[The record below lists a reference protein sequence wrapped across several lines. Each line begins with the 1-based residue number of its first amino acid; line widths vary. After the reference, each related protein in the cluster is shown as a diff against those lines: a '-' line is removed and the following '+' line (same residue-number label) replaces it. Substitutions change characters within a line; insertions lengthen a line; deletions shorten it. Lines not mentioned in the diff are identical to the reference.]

1 LSPLA
6 EGLERRIA
14 AEGPITIA
22 AFMAEALMHPTHG
35 YYTKSDPFGVDGD
48 FTTAPEI
55 SQIFGEL
62 IGLWCADVWRQLGAP
77 EEIALA
83 ELGPGRGTL
92 MADALRAS
100 AVLPAFR
107 EAVSV
112 HLVEASPFL
121 RSRQAQALAAFSPTW
136 HETAASLPD
145 VPTLLIANEFF
156 DALPIHQFVFTPNGW
171 RERLV
176 TSVDGVFAVI
186 VSPQAT
192 PRERLIDG
200 VVSANAQVG
209 NIAEVCPAALS
220 IMEAMS
226 AKLAQHGGAALIV
239 DYGSVESQARPTL
252 QSVRNHKAHDFL
264 EAPGSADITAHVDF
278 AALVRAAGPQVQCWG
293 PISQADFLSRLG
305 LAERAARLAA
315 NATESQIK
323 DIETACH
330 RLIAAEE
337 MGNLFKALA
346 VTVGGTIVPPA
357 FEECTGFNEK

>member
-35 YYTKSDPFGVDGD
+35 YYAQSDPFGIDGD

-55 SQIFGEL
+55 CQIFGEL
-62 IGLWCADVWRQLGAP
+62 IGLWCADVWRQMGAP

-92 MADALRAS
+92 MADALRAA

-107 EAVSV
+107 KAVSV

-121 RSRQAQALAAFSPTW
+121 RSRQEQALAAFLPTW
-136 HETAASLPD
+136 HETVASLPD

-156 DALPIHQFVFTPNGW
+156 DALPIHQFVFTSDGW

-186 VSPQAT
+186 VSPQPT
-192 PRERLIDG
+192 PRARLIDDG
-200 VVSANAQVG
+200 INANAKVG
-209 NIAEVCPAALS
+209 DMAEVCPAGLS
-220 IMEAMS
+220 VMEAIS
-226 AKLAQHGGAALIV
+226 AKITQYGGAALIV
-239 DYGSVESQARPTL
+239 DYGSMEPRARPTL
-252 QSVRNHKAHDFL
+252 QSVRSHKAHDFL

-278 AALVRAAGPQVQCWG
+278 AALGRAAIRPAPPQVKCWG
-293 PISQADFLSRLG
+293 PISQADFLMRLG

-315 NATESQIK
+315 NASERQVK

-337 MGNLFKALA
+337 MGTLFKVFAISA
-346 VTVGGTIVPPA
+346 GGTIIPPA
-357 FEECTGFNEK
+357 FE